1 MHWQHSQRHLL
12 PPVDVDAIARE
23 MAIKAKAIQQ
33 QARQDPALTA
43 VAQQAEQITDEQQ
56 AAAQAL
62 TNDAMKKAAS
72 SQTAAQIGKVFGDMK
87 QNDLVAVLGGDKAA
101 RTTSPKQWRL
111 ARG

>member
-1 MHWQHSQRHLL
+1 MKKTFLVALL
-12 PPVDVDAIARE
+12 LCGDALATQSASSVTPPVDVDAIARE

-62 TNDAMKKAAS
+62 T
-72 SQTAAQIGKVFGDMK
+72 
-87 QNDLVAVLGGDKAA
+87 
-101 RTTSPKQWRL
+101 TTP
-111 ARG
+111 